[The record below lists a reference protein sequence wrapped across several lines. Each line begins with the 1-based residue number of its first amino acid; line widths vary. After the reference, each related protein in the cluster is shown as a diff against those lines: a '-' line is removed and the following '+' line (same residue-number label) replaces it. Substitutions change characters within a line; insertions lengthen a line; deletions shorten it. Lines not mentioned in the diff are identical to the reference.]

1 MAQAGEPERIL
12 IVAPSWVGDVVMAT
26 PAIRAVKRRYPLA
39 RITALARPAGA
50 DVLAHNPHLDRIIAA
65 DRKGVGPETQ
75 SVCELVQ
82 RLRGER
88 FDLALLLPNS
98 LRAAVLA
105 WRARA
110 RRRVG
115 YAVQWRSPLLTDRVP
130 PPREGGRIV
139 PINMVDRYLGL
150 CERFGCSALS
160 KDEELFTSDEDL
172 ARSHEVLSSLGI
184 ANDDMLV
191 VLVPGASYG
200 PAKLW
205 GADKFAEVADRLI
218 DRHACK
224 VLAHVG
230 PGEEET
236 GHAVA
241 AASARGVL
249 LAPPGAIDLE
259 VLKGVV
265 RRAAL
270 LVANDT
276 GPRHYAV
283 AYGIPNVAILG
294 PTSRRYIDVNLERTE
309 LVQAHVQCG
318 PCQRKVCPR
327 DHACMTLI
335 TPDRVFDAAESV
347 LGRA

>member
-1 MAQAGEPERIL
+1 
-12 IVAPSWVGDVVMAT
+12 
-26 PAIRAVKRRYPLA
+26 
-39 RITALARPAGA
+39 
-50 DVLAHNPHLDRIIAA
+50 
-65 DRKGVGPETQ
+65 
-75 SVCELVQ
+75 
-82 RLRGER
+82 
-88 FDLALLLPNS
+88 
-98 LRAAVLA
+98 
-105 WRARA
+105 
-110 RRRVG
+110 
-115 YAVQWRSPLLTDRVP
+115 
-130 PPREGGRIV
+130 
-139 PINMVDRYLGL
+139 
-150 CERFGCSALS
+150 
-160 KDEELFTSDEDL
+160 
-172 ARSHEVLSSLGI
+172 
-184 ANDDMLV
+184 
-191 VLVPGASYG
+191 
-200 PAKLW
+200 
-205 GADKFAEVADRLI
+205 
-218 DRHACK
+218 
-224 VLAHVG
+224 
-230 PGEEET
+230 
-236 GHAVA
+236 
-241 AASARGVL
+241 L